1 MTTQDGFFR
10 GILDSLHD
18 GVYFVDV
25 NKRITYWNKGA
36 ERITG
41 YESSE
46 AVGISCSDN
55 LLVHIDD
62 RGMNLC
68 KAGCPLGQ
76 TLMDGRVRETEAY
89 LQHKDGHRLPV
100 FIRVSPLRDSSGNIV
115 GAVET
120 FSDNSSK
127 AALLHRI
134 DELQKQSLVDPLTG
148 LANRRCIDMKLHSR
162 IDELQRYGWP
172 CGLLFLDLDN
182 FKIVNDTF
190 GHNVGDRV
198 LMMVARTLLSN
209 LRSHDL
215 LGRYGGEEFVAIITN
230 ISMAKLH
237 SFADRLR
244 LLVEKSNLDTEYGT
258 IRVTV
263 SMGATMVRPED
274 TVEAAIT
281 RADLFMYNSKIGGRN
296 RVSIDTMFEQNGQ
309 DLISKGWSAS
319 ALVNERF
326 AASRIK
332 FQSLGKIQPGRL
344 PKKQRPAKKFPDG
357 D

>member
-1 MTTQDGFFR
+1 MSTEDGFFR

-41 YESSE
+41 YDSSE

-62 RGMNLC
+62 KGVNLC
-68 KAGCPLGQ
+68 KTGCPLAQ

-100 FIRVSPLRDSSGNIV
+100 FIRVSPLRDSGGRIV

-127 AALLHRI
+127 ALLLHRI
-134 DELQKQSLVDPLTG
+134 DELQKESLVDPLTG

-162 IDELQRYGWP
+162 IDELRRYGWP
-172 CGLLFLDLDN
+172 CGVLFLDIDN
-182 FKIVNDTF
+182 FKIVNDTH

-198 LMMVARTLLSN
+198 LMMVARTLSSN

-215 LGRYGGEEFVAIITN
+215 LGRYGGEEFVAVVTN
-230 ISMAKLH
+230 LNMAQLH
-237 SFADRLR
+237 YFAKRLR
-244 LLVEKSNLDTEYGT
+244 LLVEKSSLDTEYST

-263 SMGATMVRPED
+263 SIGATVVRPED
-274 TVEAAIT
+274 TVETAIT

-296 RVSIDTMFEQNGQ
+296 RVSIDTMFEKDGQ
-309 DLISKGWSAS
+309 DLIGKGWSTS
-319 ALVNERF
+319 GPLKEKI
-326 AASRIK
+326 AASRVQ
-332 FQSLGKIQPGRL
+332 FQSLGKIDPDRL
-344 PKKQRPAKKFPDG
+344 PRKRRPTKK
-357 D
+357 

>member
-1 MTTQDGFFR
+1 MSTEDGFFR

-41 YESSE
+41 YNSSE
-46 AVGISCSDN
+46 AVGICCSDN
-55 LLVHIDD
+55 LLVHID
-62 RGMNLC
+62 GKGANLC
-68 KAGCPLGQ
+68 KAGCPLAQ

-100 FIRVSPLRDSSGNIV
+100 FIRVSPLRDSGGRIV

-134 DELQKQSLVDPLTG
+134 DELQKESLVDSLTG

-162 IDELQRYGWP
+162 IDEMQRYGWP
-172 CGLLFLDLDN
+172 CGLLFLDIDN
-182 FKIVNDTF
+182 FKIVNDTY
-190 GHNVGDRV
+190 GHSVGDRV
-198 LMMVARTLLSN
+198 LMMVARTLSSN

-230 ISMAKLH
+230 LNMAQLH
-237 SFADRLR
+237 SFANRLR
-244 LLVEKSNLDTEYGT
+244 LLVEKSSLDTEYST
-258 IRVTV
+258 IQVTV
-263 SMGATMVRPED
+263 SIGATVVRPED
-274 TVEAAIT
+274 TVETAIT

-296 RVSIDTMFEQNGQ
+296 RVSIDTMFEQSGQ
-309 DLISKGWSAS
+309 DLISKGWSA
-319 ALVNERF
+319 AGPLKERL

-332 FQSLGKIQPGRL
+332 FQSLGKIEPSRL
-344 PKKQRPAKKFPDG
+344 PKKRRSTKK
-357 D
+357 

>member
-1 MTTQDGFFR
+1 MSTEDSFFR

-62 RGMNLC
+62 RGINLC
-68 KAGCPLGQ
+68 KAGCPLSQ
-76 TLMDGRVRETEAY
+76 ALTDGRVRETEAY

-100 FIRVSPLRDSSGNIV
+100 LIRVSPLRDARGNIV

-127 AALLHRI
+127 AALLNRI
-134 DELQKQSLVDPLTG
+134 DELQKESLVDPLTG

-162 IDELQRYGWP
+162 IDEMQRYGWP
-172 CGLLFLDLDN
+172 CGVLFLDIDN
-182 FKIVNDTF
+182 FKIVNDTY

-198 LMMVARTLLSN
+198 LMMVARTLSSN

-230 ISMAKLH
+230 IKMAKLH
-237 SFADRLR
+237 SFANRLR
-244 LLVEKSNLDTEYGT
+244 LLVEKSSLDTEYGT

-263 SMGATMVRPED
+263 SIGATLVRPED
-274 TVEAAIT
+274 TIEAAIT

-296 RVSIDTMFEQNGQ
+296 RVSIDTMFEQNGR
-309 DLISKGWSAS
+309 DLIRKGWSAS
-319 ALVNERF
+319 GFVDERL
-326 AASRIK
+326 AASKIK
-332 FQSLGKIQPGRL
+332 FQSLGRIEPARL
-344 PKKQRPAKKFPDG
+344 PNKRRPAKK
-357 D
+357 

>member
-1 MTTQDGFFR
+1 MSTEDGFFR

-62 RGMNLC
+62 KGINLC
-68 KAGCPLGQ
+68 KTGCPLAQ

-100 FIRVSPLRDSSGNIV
+100 LVRVSPLRNSGGRIV

-127 AALLHRI
+127 AALLNRI
-134 DELQKQSLVDPLTG
+134 DELQKESLLDPLTG

-162 IDELQRYGWP
+162 IDEMQRYGWP
-172 CGLLFLDLDN
+172 CGVLFLDIDN
-182 FKIVNDTF
+182 FKIVNDTY

-198 LMMVARTLLSN
+198 LMMVARTLSSN

-230 ISMAKLH
+230 VNMAKLH

-244 LLVEKSNLDTEYGT
+244 LLVEKSSLDTEYST

-263 SMGATMVRPED
+263 SVGATLVRPED
-274 TVEAAIT
+274 TIEAAIT

-296 RVSIDTMFEQNGQ
+296 RISIDTTFEQNGQ
-309 DLISKGWSAS
+309 DLIRKGWSTS
-319 ALVNERF
+319 GLVDERL

-332 FQSLGKIQPGRL
+332 FQSLGRIEPTRL
-344 PKKQRPAKKFPDG
+344 PKKSRSHKK
-357 D
+357 

>member
-1 MTTQDGFFR
+1 MNTKDGFFR

-41 YESSE
+41 YEGSE
-46 AVGISCSDN
+46 TVGISCSDN

-62 RGMNLC
+62 KGMNLC
-68 KAGCPLGQ
+68 KTGCPLAQ

-100 FIRVSPLRDSSGNIV
+100 LIRVSPLRDVRGNIV

-134 DELQKQSLVDPLTG
+134 DELQKESLVDPLTG

-162 IDELQRYGWP
+162 IDEMQRYGWP
-172 CGLLFLDLDN
+172 CGVLFLDIDN
-182 FKIVNDTF
+182 FKIVNDTY

-198 LMMVARTLLSN
+198 LMMVARTLSSN

-230 ISMAKLH
+230 VNMAKLH
-237 SFADRLR
+237 SFANRLR
-244 LLVEKSNLDTEYGT
+244 LLVEKSSLDTEYST
-258 IRVTV
+258 LRVTV
-263 SMGATMVRPED
+263 SIGATLVRPED

-296 RVSIDTMFEQNGQ
+296 RVSIDTMFEQNCQ
-309 DLISKGWSAS
+309 DLIRKGWSAS
-319 ALVNERF
+319 ALVDERL
-326 AASRIK
+326 AASKIK
-332 FQSLGKIQPGRL
+332 FQSLGRIEPARL
-344 PKKQRPAKKFPDG
+344 SKKRKPAKK
-357 D
+357 

>member
-1 MTTQDGFFR
+1 MSTEDGFFR

-41 YESSE
+41 YKSSE
-46 AVGISCSDN
+46 AVGICCSDN

-62 RGMNLC
+62 KGSNLC
-68 KAGCPLGQ
+68 QGGCPLAQ
-76 TLMDGRVRETEAY
+76 TLVDGHVRETEAY

-100 FIRVSPLRDSSGNIV
+100 FIRVSPLRDSEGRIV

-127 AALLHRI
+127 TALLHRI
-134 DELQKQSLVDPLTG
+134 DELQKESLVDSLTG
-148 LANRRCIDMKLHSR
+148 LANRRCIDMKLRSR
-162 IDELQRYGWP
+162 IDEMQRYGWP
-172 CGLLFLDLDN
+172 CGLIFLDIDN
-182 FKIVNDTF
+182 FKIVNDTH

-198 LMMVARTLLSN
+198 LKMVARTLSSN

-230 ISMAKLH
+230 VTMSKLY
-237 SFADRLR
+237 SFANRLR
-244 LLVEKSNLDTEYGT
+244 LLVEKSSLDIEYSSL
-258 IRVTV
+258 RVTV
-263 SMGATMVRPED
+263 SIGATVVRPED
-274 TVEAAIT
+274 TVETAIS

-309 DLISKGWSAS
+309 DLTGKGWSAS
-319 ALVNERF
+319 GPLKERL

-332 FQSLGKIQPGRL
+332 FQGLGKIEPPQL
-344 PKKQRPAKKFPDG
+344 PKKRRATKK
-357 D
+357 

>member
-1 MTTQDGFFR
+1 MSTEDGFFR

-25 NKRITYWNKGA
+25 NKKITYWNKGA

-55 LLVHIDD
+55 LLVHIDGK
-62 RGMNLC
+62 GMNLC
-68 KAGCPLGQ
+68 KTGCPLAQ
-76 TLMDGRVRETEAY
+76 TLTDGHVRETEAY

-100 FIRVSPLRDSSGNIV
+100 LIRVSPLRDSSGNIV

-127 AALLHRI
+127 AALLNRI
-134 DELQKQSLVDPLTG
+134 DELQRESLVDQLTG
-148 LANRRCIDMKLHSR
+148 MGNRRCIDMKLHSR
-162 IDELQRYGWP
+162 IDEMQRYGWP
-172 CGLLFLDLDN
+172 CGLLFLDIDN
-182 FKIVNDTF
+182 FKIVNDTY

-198 LMMVARTLLSN
+198 LIMVARTLSSN

-230 ISMAKLH
+230 INMAKLH
-237 SFADRLR
+237 SFANRLS
-244 LLVEKSNLDTEYGT
+244 LLVEKSGLDTEYGT

-263 SMGATMVRPED
+263 SIGATMVRPDD
-274 TVEAAIT
+274 TVEAAIK

-296 RVSIDTMFEQNGQ
+296 RASIDAMFDQNGQ
-309 DLISKGWSAS
+309 DLIRRGWSAS
-319 ALVNERF
+319 GRVDERVTS
-326 AASRIK
+326 SRIK
-332 FQSLGKIQPGRL
+332 FQSLGKIEPPRL
-344 PKKQRPAKKFPDG
+344 PKKRKATRK
-357 D
+357 

>member
-1 MTTQDGFFR
+1 
-10 GILDSLHD
+10 
-18 GVYFVDV
+18 VDV

-41 YESSE
+41 YNSSE
-46 AVGISCSDN
+46 AVGICCSDN
-55 LLVHIDD
+55 LLVHID
-62 RGMNLC
+62 GKGANLC
-68 KAGCPLGQ
+68 KAGCPLAQ

-100 FIRVSPLRDSSGNIV
+100 FIRVSPLRDSGGRIV

-134 DELQKQSLVDPLTG
+134 DELQKESLVDSLTG

-162 IDELQRYGWP
+162 IDEMQRYGWP
-172 CGLLFLDLDN
+172 CGLLFLDIDN
-182 FKIVNDTF
+182 FKIVNDTY
-190 GHNVGDRV
+190 GHSVGDRV
-198 LMMVARTLLSN
+198 LMMVARTLSSN

-230 ISMAKLH
+230 LNMAQLH
-237 SFADRLR
+237 SFANRLR
-244 LLVEKSNLDTEYGT
+244 LLVEKSSLDTEYST
-258 IRVTV
+258 IQVTV
-263 SMGATMVRPED
+263 SIGATVVRPED
-274 TVEAAIT
+274 TVETAIT

-296 RVSIDTMFEQNGQ
+296 RVSIDTMLEQNGQ
-309 DLISKGWSAS
+309 DSISKGWSA
-319 ALVNERF
+319 AGPLEERL

-332 FQSLGKIQPGRL
+332 FQSLGKIEPTRL
-344 PKKQRPAKKFPDG
+344 PKKRRSTKK
-357 D
+357 

>member
-1 MTTQDGFFR
+1 MSTKDGFFR

-55 LLVHIDD
+55 LLVHIDNK
-62 RGMNLC
+62 GMNLC
-68 KAGCPLGQ
+68 KTGCPLARA
-76 TLMDGRVRETEAY
+76 LMDGHVRETEAY

-100 FIRVSPLRDSSGNIV
+100 LIRVSPLRDARGNIV

-134 DELQKQSLVDPLTG
+134 DELQRESLIDQLTG

-162 IDELQRYGWP
+162 IDEMHRYGWP
-172 CGLLFLDLDN
+172 CGVLFLDIDN
-182 FKIVNDTF
+182 FKIVNDTY

-198 LMMVARTLLSN
+198 LMMVARTLASN

-230 ISMAKLH
+230 VNMGMLH
-237 SFADRLR
+237 SFANRLR
-244 LLVEKSNLDTEYGT
+244 LLVEKSSLDTEYST
-258 IRVTV
+258 IQVTV
-263 SMGATMVRPED
+263 SIGATLVRPED

-281 RADLFMYNSKIGGRN
+281 RADLFMYNSKIAGRN
-296 RVSIDTMFEQNGQ
+296 RVSIDTIFEQNGQ
-309 DLISKGWSAS
+309 DLIRKGWSAS
-319 ALVNERF
+319 GLVDGRS
-326 AASRIK
+326 ATSRIK
-332 FQSLGKIQPGRL
+332 FQSLGKIEPARS
-344 PKKQRPAKKFPDG
+344 PKKRRPVKS
-357 D
+357 

>member
-1 MTTQDGFFR
+1 MSTEDGFFR
-10 GILDSLHD
+10 GILDSLQD

-41 YESSE
+41 YRSSE
-46 AVGISCSDN
+46 AVGTSCSDK

-62 RGMNLC
+62 NGVNLC
-68 KAGCPLGQ
+68 KAGCPLAQ
-76 TLMDGRVRETEAY
+76 TLLDGRVRETEAY

-100 FIRVSPLRDSSGNIV
+100 FIRVSPLRDSSGQIV

-127 AALLHRI
+127 AALLQRI
-134 DELQKQSLVDPLTG
+134 DQLQKESLVDPLTG

-162 IDELQRYGWP
+162 IEEIQRYGWP
-172 CGLLFLDLDN
+172 CGLLFLDIDN
-182 FKIVNDTF
+182 FKIVNDTY

-198 LMMVARTLLSN
+198 LMMVARTLSSN

-230 ISMAKLH
+230 VHTAELH
-237 SFADRLR
+237 SFANRLR
-244 LLVEKSNLDTEYGT
+244 LLVEKSSLDTEYST

-263 SMGATMVRPED
+263 SVGATVVRPED
-274 TVEAAIT
+274 TVETAIT
-281 RADLFMYNSKIGGRN
+281 RADMFMYNSKVDGRN
-296 RVSIDTMFEQNGQ
+296 RVSIDTMFEQDGQ
-309 DLISKGWSAS
+309 DLIRKGWSAKGR
-319 ALVNERF
+319 VNEKM
-326 AASRIK
+326 AASRIELP
-332 FQSLGKIQPGRL
+332 SPGKIEPGRL
-344 PKKQRPAKKFPDG
+344 LKKRTLTKK
-357 D
+357 

>member
-1 MTTQDGFFR
+1 MSTEDGFFR

-41 YESSE
+41 YNSSE
-46 AVGISCSDN
+46 AVGICCSDN

-62 RGMNLC
+62 KGANLC
-68 KAGCPLGQ
+68 KAGCPLAQ

-100 FIRVSPLRDSSGNIV
+100 FIRVSPLRDSGGRIV

-134 DELQKQSLVDPLTG
+134 DELQKESLVDPLTG

-162 IDELQRYGWP
+162 IDEMQRYGWP
-172 CGLLFLDLDN
+172 CGLLFLDIDN
-182 FKIVNDTF
+182 FKIVNDTY

-198 LMMVARTLLSN
+198 LTMVARTLSSN

-230 ISMAKLH
+230 VNMAKLY
-237 SFADRLR
+237 SFANRLR
-244 LLVEKSNLDTEYGT
+244 LLVEKSSLDTEYST

-263 SMGATMVRPED
+263 SIGATVVRPED
-274 TVEAAIT
+274 TVETAIT
-281 RADLFMYNSKIGGRN
+281 RADLFMYNSKVGGRN
-296 RVSIDTMFEQNGQ
+296 RVSIDKMFEQNGQ
-309 DLISKGWSAS
+309 DLIRKGWSAS
-319 ALVNERF
+319 SPLEERL
-326 AASRIK
+326 AANRIK
-332 FQSLGKIQPGRL
+332 FQSLGKIEPARL
-344 PKKQRPAKKFPDG
+344 PKKRRSTKK
-357 D
+357 

>member
-1 MTTQDGFFR
+1 MSTEDGFFR

-18 GVYFVDV
+18 GVYFVDM

-46 AVGISCSDN
+46 AVGISCADN

-62 RGMNLC
+62 KGMNLC
-68 KAGCPLGQ
+68 KTGCPLAQ
-76 TLMDGRVRETEAY
+76 TLRDGRVRETEAY
-89 LQHKDGHRLPV
+89 LQHKSGHRLPV

-115 GAVET
+115 GAVES

-127 AALLHRI
+127 AALLQRI
-134 DELQKQSLVDPLTG
+134 DELQRESLVDALTG

-172 CGLLFLDLDN
+172 CGLLFLDIDN
-182 FKIVNDTF
+182 FKIINDTH

-198 LMMVARTLLSN
+198 LKMVARTLASN

-230 ISMAKLH
+230 INMGKLH

-244 LLVEKSNLDTEYGT
+244 LLVEKSGLDTEYGT
-258 IRVTV
+258 LRV
-263 SMGATMVRPED
+263 SISIGATLVRPED
-274 TVEAAIT
+274 TVEAAIK

-296 RVSIDTMFEQNGQ
+296 RVSIDTMFEQNGR
-309 DLISKGWSAS
+309 DLIRQGWSAS
-319 ALVNERF
+319 GLADERL

-332 FQSLGKIQPGRL
+332 FQGLGKIEPPRL
-344 PKKQRPAKKFPDG
+344 PKERKPIKK
-357 D
+357 

>member
-1 MTTQDGFFR
+1 MSAEDGFFR

-62 RGMNLC
+62 KGINLC
-68 KAGCPLGQ
+68 KAGCPLAQ

-89 LQHKDGHRLPV
+89 LQHKSGHRLPV
-100 FIRVSPLRDSSGNIV
+100 FIRVSPLRDSSGSIV

-127 AALLHRI
+127 AALLQRI
-134 DELQKQSLVDPLTG
+134 DELQRESLVDPLTG
-148 LANRRCIDMKLHSR
+148 MANRRCIDMKLYSR
-162 IDELQRYGWP
+162 IDELRRYGWP
-172 CGLLFLDLDN
+172 CGLLFLDIDN
-182 FKIVNDTF
+182 FKIVNDTH

-198 LMMVARTLLSN
+198 LMMVARTLSSN

-230 ISMAKLH
+230 VNMAKLH
-237 SFADRLR
+237 SFANRLR
-244 LLVEKSNLDTEYGT
+244 LLVEKSSVVTEYGT

-263 SMGATMVRPED
+263 SVGATLVRPED

-281 RADLFMYNSKIGGRN
+281 RADLFMYNSKVGGRN
-296 RVSIDTMFEQNGQ
+296 RVSIDTMFEGNGQ
-309 DLISKGWSAS
+309 DLIKKGWSAGR
-319 ALVNERF
+319 LVDKGLVTSN
-326 AASRIK
+326 IK
-332 FQSLGKIQPGRL
+332 FQSLGKIEPTRL
-344 PKKQRPAKKFPDG
+344 PKKGRTMKR
-357 D
+357 

>member
-1 MTTQDGFFR
+1 MNTKDGFFR

-41 YESSE
+41 YEGSE

-62 RGMNLC
+62 KGMNLC
-68 KAGCPLGQ
+68 KTGCPLAQ

-100 FIRVSPLRDSSGNIV
+100 LIRVSPLRDVRGNIV

-127 AALLHRI
+127 AALLNRI
-134 DELQKQSLVDPLTG
+134 DELQKESLVDPLTG

-162 IDELQRYGWP
+162 IDEMQRYGWP
-172 CGLLFLDLDN
+172 CGVLFLDIDN
-182 FKIVNDTF
+182 FKIVNDTY

-198 LMMVARTLLSN
+198 LMMVARTLSSN

-230 ISMAKLH
+230 VNMAKLH
-237 SFADRLR
+237 SFANRLR
-244 LLVEKSNLDTEYGT
+244 LLVEKSSLDTEYST
-258 IRVTV
+258 LRVTV
-263 SMGATMVRPED
+263 SIGATLVRPED

-309 DLISKGWSAS
+309 DLIRKGWSAT
-319 ALVNERF
+319 ALVDERL
-326 AASRIK
+326 AASKIK
-332 FQSLGKIQPGRL
+332 FQSLGRIEPARL
-344 PKKQRPAKKFPDG
+344 SKKRKPAKK
-357 D
+357 

>member
-1 MTTQDGFFR
+1 MSTEDGFFR

-41 YESSE
+41 YNSSE
-46 AVGISCSDN
+46 AVGICCSDN
-55 LLVHIDD
+55 LLVHID
-62 RGMNLC
+62 GKGANLC
-68 KAGCPLGQ
+68 KAGCPLAQ

-100 FIRVSPLRDSSGNIV
+100 FIRVSPLRDSGGRIV

-134 DELQKQSLVDPLTG
+134 DELQKESLVDSLTG

-162 IDELQRYGWP
+162 IDEMQRYGWP
-172 CGLLFLDLDN
+172 CGLLFLDIDN
-182 FKIVNDTF
+182 FKIVNDTY
-190 GHNVGDRV
+190 GHSVGDRV
-198 LMMVARTLLSN
+198 LMMVARTLSSN

-230 ISMAKLH
+230 LNTAQLH
-237 SFADRLR
+237 SFANRLR
-244 LLVEKSNLDTEYGT
+244 LLVEKSSLDTEYST
-258 IRVTV
+258 IQVTV
-263 SMGATMVRPED
+263 SIGATVVRPED
-274 TVEAAIT
+274 TVETAIT

-309 DLISKGWSAS
+309 DSISKGWSA
-319 ALVNERF
+319 AGPLEERL

-332 FQSLGKIQPGRL
+332 FQSLGKIEPTRL
-344 PKKQRPAKKFPDG
+344 PKKRRSTKK
-357 D
+357 

>member
-1 MTTQDGFFR
+1 MSAEDGFFR
-10 GILDSLHD
+10 GILDTLHD

-41 YESSE
+41 YKSSD
-46 AVGISCSDN
+46 AVGICCSDN

-62 RGMNLC
+62 KGGNLC
-68 KAGCPLGQ
+68 KAGCPLAQ

-100 FIRVSPLRDSSGNIV
+100 FIRVSPLRDSGGRIV

-134 DELQKQSLVDPLTG
+134 DELQKESLVDPLTG

-162 IDELQRYGWP
+162 IDEMQRYGWP
-172 CGLLFLDLDN
+172 CGLLFLDIDN
-182 FKIVNDTF
+182 FKIVNDTY
-190 GHNVGDRV
+190 GHTVGDRV
-198 LMMVARTLLSN
+198 LMMVARTLSSN

-230 ISMAKLH
+230 VTISKLY
-237 SFADRLR
+237 SFANRLR
-244 LLVEKSNLDTEYGT
+244 LLVEKSSLDTEYSL

-263 SMGATMVRPED
+263 SIGATVVRPED
-274 TVEAAIT
+274 TIETAIS
-281 RADLFMYNSKIGGRN
+281 RADLFMYNSKVGGRN
-296 RVSIDTMFEQNGQ
+296 RVSTDTMFEQNGK
-309 DLISKGWSAS
+309 DLIRKGWSAS
-319 ALVNERF
+319 SPLRERLS
-326 AASRIK
+326 ASRVK
-332 FQSLGKIQPGRL
+332 FQSLGKIEPTRL
-344 PKKQRPAKKFPDG
+344 PKKRRPTKK
-357 D
+357 